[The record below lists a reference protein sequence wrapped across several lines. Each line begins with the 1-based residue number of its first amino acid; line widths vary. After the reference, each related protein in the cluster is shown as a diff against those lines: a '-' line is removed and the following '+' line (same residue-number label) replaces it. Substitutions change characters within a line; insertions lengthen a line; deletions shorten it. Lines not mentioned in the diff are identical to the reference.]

1 MAGFTLE
8 KLAFLNR
15 AEGDALPPLSED
27 NEW

>member
-15 AEGDALPPLSED
+15 AEGDAIPPLPEGD
-27 NEW
+27 EW